1 MDNELKAIIGR
12 NINTLLAINDKK
24 QKDLAEYLGVKD
36 NVVSYFVNGTRTPN
50 IEQIKKIAT
59 FFNCSTDYLF
69 GLSGTPTKD
78 RDISFICDYTGLDE
92 DTIQDFHIAKS
103 QKPLIMNNE
112 FERLEYQSLLIT
124 HVLDNVRK
132 RVADFFYFLM
142 DTRKSF
148 MVTPDS
154 RIVIDGVGTGYE
166 AAKRKYGGGVFSPE
180 EKEKKQGGENN
191 G

>member
-103 QKPLIMNNE
+103 QKPLTMNNE
-112 FERLEYQSLLIT
+112 FE
-124 HVLDNVRK
+124 